1 MTENSNIEAAGMSA
15 STQPSSPPSSVRKNR
30 SAVWDHFDVENA
42 IEKKAKCK
50 YCGVPSD
57 SDWEYAESIVPF
69 LRVFSDATIRVSDIF
84 SSNDGACFMAASI
97 DNLDDD

>member
-15 STQPSSPPSSVRKNR
+15 SIQPSSPPSGVRKNR

-42 IEKKAKCK
+42 TEKKAKCK
-50 YCGVPSD
+50 YC
-57 SDWEYAESIVPF
+57 
-69 LRVFSDATIRVSDIF
+69 DIF
-84 SSNDGACFMAASI
+84 SSNDGACSMAASI